1 MAAGQQHMLQSFVVG
16 NHFYITDDQ
25 SANTPSR
32 QDGIGEGVERR
43 LRSYAG
49 ELMQEAT
56 ILLKLPQACY
66 STGSVLF
73 HRFFSRHSLKKYNVR
88 LYAMACVYL
97 AAKTEEHVRKMREFL
112 AVFLNMRQRREGKPK
127 EYYDVQSAAY
137 MEAKAGLTKA
147 ERVVLRELGFVVHVE
162 HPHKFISSF
171 LSFLG
176 LQKNLELTQQ
186 AWSIMNDSM
195 RTDLCV
201 RLKPEAIACGC
212 IYMAARKLQHP
223 LPTQPPWW
231 HVFDVPKEQIDT
243 VVAETLRLYTLP
255 VCEYIEVDPV
265 KAAEEAA
272 KLVRQEAAAQAAVE
286 AKERAIAVAAEARAR
301 THKAAAERVAAAAA
315 APPGSAEKR
324 RRSRSRSPG
333 KDRSRQRES
342 RWGERPGGNGGNGGG
357 SRGGGRDGR
366 GGGNGNGNG
375 NGNGGRGGGGGGD
388 RDRDRDRERDR
399 ERGRD
404 RDRDRDRDRGR
415 GR

>member
-1 MAAGQQHMLQSFVVG
+1 MLAQRSRHCGCSALPVLLHGLVGAVRELSGRSEGEGWAPVMSGGRDVLQSFVVG
-16 NHFYITDDQ
+16 NHFYITEEQ
-25 SANTPSR
+25 SRNTPSR
-32 QDGIGEGVERR
+32 ADGISERTER
-43 LRSYAG
+43 HLRSYAG

-56 ILLKLPQACY
+56 ILLKLPQVVF

-112 AVFLNMRQRREGKPK
+112 SVFLNMRQRREGLTK
-127 EYYDVQSAAY
+127 EYYDVQSTTY

-176 LQKNLELTQQ
+176 LQRNKPLTQL
-186 AWSIMNDSM
+186 AWSLMNDSM

-231 HVFDVPKEQIDT
+231 HVFDVPKEQLDT
-243 VVAETLRLYTLP
+243 VVAETLRLYTLRK
-255 VCEYIEVDPV
+255 CEYIEVDPV

-272 KLVRQEAAAQAAVE
+272 KQARLEAAAKAAEE
-286 AKERAIAVAAEARAR
+286 AKARAIAVAAEARAR
-301 THKAAAERVAAAAA
+301 TQRAAADK
-315 APPGSAEKR
+315 KR

-333 KDRSRQRES
+333 RDRDRE
-342 RWGERPGGNGGNGGG
+342 RARE
-357 SRGGGRDGR
+357 GRDDRRDRVDRGR
-366 GGGNGNGNG
+366 G
-375 NGNGGRGGGGGGD
+375 RD

-399 ERGRD
+399 DRRD
-404 RDRDRDRDRGR
+404 RDRARDR
-415 GR
+415 

>member
-1 MAAGQQHMLQSFVVG
+1 MSSGRDVLQSFVVG
-16 NHFYITDDQ
+16 NHFYITEDQ
-25 SANTPSR
+25 SKNTPSR
-32 QDGIGEGVERR
+32 QDGVSAQVERR

-56 ILLKLPQACY
+56 ILLKLPQVVY

-88 LYAMACVYL
+88 LFAMACVYL

-112 AVFLNMRQRREGKPK
+112 AVFLNMQQRREGLVK
-127 EYYDVQSAAY
+127 EYYDVQSATY
-137 MEAKAGLTKA
+137 MEAKASLTKA

-176 LQKNLELTQQ
+176 LQRNKPLTQL
-186 AWSIMNDSM
+186 AWSLMNDSM

-231 HVFDVPKEQIDT
+231 HVFDVPKEQLDT
-243 VVAETLRLYTLP
+243 VVAETLQLYTLP
-255 VCEYIEVDPV
+255 KCEYIEVDPV

-272 KLVRQEAAAQAAVE
+272 KQARMEAAARAAEE

-301 THKAAAERVAAAAA
+301 AQRAAAERAAAAA
-315 APPGSAEKR
+315 KEDSAGDGVGSRSLGEKR

-333 KDRSRQRES
+333 A
-342 RWGERPGGNGGNGGG
+342 
-357 SRGGGRDGR
+357 
-366 GGGNGNGNG
+366 
-375 NGNGGRGGGGGGD
+375 
-388 RDRDRDRERDR
+388 RDRDRVRSREGRREDRARDR
-399 ERGRD
+399 I
-404 RDRDRDRDRGR
+404 DRDRDRDRGR
-415 GR
+415 DRDRDRRDRDRGRDR